1 MPATRALPLMMAIRP
16 RVCMVTCMR
25 CRSFSGIG
33 APFSSCRGT
42 ASTVMASAT
51 TSWNTKPMGEISEET
66 MYQMSGGRRPAI
78 HSLCPVSPTMINRPA
93 AISSA
98 PK

>member
-1 MPATRALPLMMAIRP
+1 MALPRLAAFEDQAAALSPGFRRTRRSRRPAGIGPRANQPPMPATRALPPMMAMRP
-16 RVCMVTCMR
+16 RVCIVMFMR

-51 TSWNTKPMGEISEET
+51 TS
-66 MYQMSGGRRPAI
+66 
-78 HSLCPVSPTMINRPA
+78 
-93 AISSA
+93 
-98 PK
+98 